1 MTDKISI
8 SEIFGPTIQG
18 EGSLVG
24 KPTVFVRSGGCD
36 YFCSWCL
43 HSNTKITLSNGLR
56 KKIKD
61 INIGDVL
68 IGWDELNG
76 VLKETK
82 VVGKTNREEKKLY
95 SIVLKKENGKAI
107 KTELCSV
114 DHMWYTKD
122 GWKHTGEL
130 TIGDVIL
137 SGHDLDMTKWKMSLN
152 NPMYN
157 KSTSE
162 KTKNTLIEYWKNS
175 SRRDEQR
182 IKQKRIKSHS
192 LNILGDKNPM
202 KNADN
207 VQKQILSRSNWKTSK
222 LELRIQNIIENLG
235 LPFELCNMKVRVG
248 RRYPDFVLKD
258 SKKAIE
264 VFDPTFIDLE
274 RKTGDKTKWN
284 GYQLRGDSDYSER
297 RINEYK
303 EAGWKLLP
311 LSVTSNITNE
321 EIAKLLTEFCLNG
334 YQVIKCELLSNK
346 AHAAIKNDFTVYD
359 IKCEPYPTFF
369 ANGLLTHNCDT
380 LYAVLPEY
388 RKTWSYMTCQEIFDS
403 IKRLSPDPILVT
415 LSGGN
420 PAIHNFE
427 NLIKMGHDEKYTF
440 SIETQGTI
448 CPDWLK
454 DIDYPT
460 FSPKPPSSIM
470 KTDLNK
476 LDNCINACEDN
487 RNITLKIVVSDEKDY
502 QYAKNIFSR
511 YSNIKNKYITPCNIS
526 PGDPDLEALY
536 DKTRYVANMVIQDKL
551 FDVSVVPQL
560 HVMLW
565 KNKRGV

>member
-1 MTDKISI
+1 MTSKISI

-24 KPTVFVRSGGCD
+24 RPTVFVRTGGCD
-36 YFCSWCL
+36 YMCSWCL
-43 HSNTKITLSNGLR
+43 HSNTKITLSSGLS

-61 INIGDVL
+61 IDIGDTL
-68 IGWDELNG
+68 IGWDEVSG
-76 VLKETK
+76 TLKETK
-82 VVGKTNREEKKLY
+82 VTAKAHREEKQLY
-95 SIVLKKENGKAI
+95 SILLKRENGKAI
-107 KTELCSV
+107 KTELCSI
-114 DHMWYTKD
+114 DHMWYTKN

-130 TIGDVIL
+130 VSGDVIL
-137 SGHDLDMTKWKMSLN
+137 SGHDLDIAKWKMSLN
-152 NPMYN
+152 NPMFN
-157 KSTSE
+157 KITSQ
-162 KTKNTLIEYWKNS
+162 KTKNSLIKRWKDAIL
-175 SRRDEQR
+175 RDNQR
-182 IKQKRIKSHS
+182 IKQKKILTHS
-192 LNILGDKNPM
+192 LRILGDKNPM
-202 KNADN
+202 KNTET
-207 VQKQILSRSNWKTSK
+207 VQKQIASRSNWKPSK
-222 LELRIQNIIENLG
+222 LELRVQNIIENLG

-274 RKTGDKTKWN
+274 RRTGDKLKWN
-284 GYQLRGDSDYSER
+284 GFQLRGDSDYSER

-321 EIAKLLTEFCLNG
+321 EIAKSLTEFCLNG
-334 YQVIKCELLSNK
+334 YEVIKCELLSNK
-346 AHAAIKNDFTVYD
+346 AHAAIKNDFSVYD

-380 LYAVLPEY
+380 LYAVLPQY
-388 RKTWSYMTCQEIFDS
+388 KKDWTMMTCQEIFDS
-403 IKRLSPDPILVT
+403 IKRLCPTPILVT

-420 PAIHNFE
+420 PAIQDFNE
-427 NLIKMGHDEKYTF
+427 LLDIGHQEGYTF
-440 SIETQGTI
+440 AIETQGTFS
-448 CPDWLK
+448 PSWFSK
-454 DIDYPT
+454 IDSAT
-460 FSPKPPSSIM
+460 FSPKPPSSMM
-470 KTDLNK
+470 KTDWNK
-476 LDNCINACEDN
+476 LDKCVALCNHKV
-487 RNITLKIVVSDEKDY
+487 TLKVVVSTESDY
-502 QYAKNIFSR
+502 KYAKEVFSR
-511 YSNIKNKYITPCNIS
+511 YPNTLKYITPCNIS

-536 DKTRYVANMVIQDKL
+536 DKTRYVANMVIQDGL